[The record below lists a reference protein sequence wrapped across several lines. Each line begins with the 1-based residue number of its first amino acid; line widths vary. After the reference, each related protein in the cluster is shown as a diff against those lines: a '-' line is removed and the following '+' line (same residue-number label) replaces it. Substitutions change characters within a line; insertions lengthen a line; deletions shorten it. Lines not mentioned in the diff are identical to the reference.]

1 MKKSYKMACVGFPPV
16 GRTTER
22 LSFVFA
28 HRAKLSSVLICCLL
42 LLTCA
47 HYVVCHANANS
58 GHCDAKLSEGCTRSL
73 WNYSPP
79 DPSHIFLH

>member
-1 MKKSYKMACVGFPPV
+1 MKKSYKKACVGSPPV

-28 HRAKLSSVLICCLL
+28 HREKLSLALICCLL

-47 HYVVCHANANS
+47 HYVVRHANANS
-58 GHCDAKLSEGCTRSL
+58 SNCDAKLSEGC
-73 WNYSPP
+73 
-79 DPSHIFLH
+79 